1 VIDIALPTVSVVI
14 PTYDRGHLLEAVVS
28 PLLEERALHELIVV
42 VDGSPDD
49 SLARLER
56 IAARDG
62 RLRPIG
68 IENSGRNAARWAGA
82 RAATGDVILFLDD
95 DVVASPG
102 LVVGHARGQ
111 AEGRGRILVGYM
123 PIEEAS
129 AARGP
134 ASRLYADEYERTV
147 ADYEREPDAI
157 LTRLWGGNV
166 SVWHEDLERSG
177 AMDED
182 FVAARH
188 VDRHFGLVCH
198 RAGLT
203 ATFDRDLHAIHRHSR
218 DVRSF
223 GRDSREQ
230 GIGLFWI
237 HAVHGDVVGPL
248 DRRRFAAGL
257 PAPAR
262 WMVAL
267 ARRPRGYR
275 LVAGALGWATTV
287 AGRLPI
293 AWAEVTALRLLRR
306 VEQQHGAFT
315 SRSPSAA

>member
-1 VIDIALPTVSVVI
+1 MAIAPPTVSVVI
-14 PTYDRGHLLEAVVS
+14 PTYGRGHLLEDVLS
-28 PLLEERALHELIVV
+28 PLLEDPDLHELIVV

-49 SLARLER
+49 SLARLRR
-56 IAARDG
+56 IAARDR
-62 RLRPIG
+62 RLKPIA
-68 IENSGRNAARWAGA
+68 IENSGRNAARWVGA
-82 RAATGDVILFLDD
+82 RAATGDVLLLLDD

-102 LVVGHARGQ
+102 LAAGHARRH
-111 AEGRGRILVGYM
+111 AEGRGRIVVGYM

-166 SVWHEDLERSG
+166 SIWREDLERSG
-177 AMDED
+177 AMDEG

-203 ATFDRDLHAIHRHSR
+203 AQLDRDLHAVHRHTR
-218 DVRSF
+218 DLQSF

-230 GIGLFWI
+230 GSGLFWI
-237 HAVHGDVVGPL
+237 HAVHGDLVGPL
-248 DRRRFAAGL
+248 EPGRFAAGL

-262 WMVAL
+262 WLVGL

-275 LVAGALGWATTV
+275 LVAGALRSAARM
-287 AGRLPI
+287 AGRLPL
-293 AWAEVTALRLLRR
+293 AWIQITALRLLRR
-306 VEQQHGAFT
+306 VEQQRGAAT
-315 SRSPSAA
+315 SRSPTAT

>member
-1 VIDIALPTVSVVI
+1 MALPTVSVVI
-14 PTYDRGHLLEAVVS
+14 PTYGRGHLLEAVVA
-28 PLLEERALHELIVV
+28 PLLEDPELHELIVV

-49 SLARLER
+49 SLERLRR
-56 IAARDG
+56 IAAREG
-62 RLRPIG
+62 RLRPIA

-82 RAATGDVILFLDD
+82 RAATGDVLLFLDD
-95 DVVASPG
+95 DVLASPG
-102 LVVGHARGQ
+102 LVGGHARRQ

-147 ADYEREPDAI
+147 ADYEREPEAI
-157 LTRLWGGNV
+157 LTRLWGGNL
-166 SVWHEDLERSG
+166 SLWHEDLERSG

-203 ATFDRDLHAIHRHSR
+203 AAFDRDLHAVHHHSR
-218 DVRSF
+218 DLRSF

-257 PAPAR
+257 PLPAR
-262 WMVAL
+262 WIVEL
-267 ARRPRGYR
+267 ARRPRGYA
-275 LVAGALGWATTV
+275 LVAGALRWATTV

-293 AWAEVTALRLLRR
+293 AWIEVTSLRLLRR
-306 VEQQHGAFT
+306 VEQQRGAAT
-315 SRSPSAA
+315 CRSPRAA